1 MVSRFDIEPNAAG
14 RAVPEV
20 RSPARCRAVA
30 SPLGGSW
37 CAPTN
42 TSRDVRRSFPQP
54 CGQVR
59 RLYTNMA
66 FSRNS
71 SRSAIGERA
80 VSRGSCGST
89 TGTPGQLSCPYLV
102 VLSQTNGYRWRSRL
116 SLGRRVFCGRST
128 LPEVGRVAQTRR
140 DPARTRRDG
149 ARRQGCLPQ
158 GQSPSHPSRRARH
171 YLRRCRFCRPVFQA
185 RPAGAAA
192 LAPGAGDRPAVP

>member
-1 MVSRFDIEPNAAG
+1 VVSRFDIEPNAAG

-42 TSRDVRRSFPQP
+42 ASRDVRRSFPQP
-54 CGQVR
+54 CGQVH

-89 TGTPGQLSCPYLV
+89 TGAPGQLSCPYLV
-102 VLSQTNGYRWRSRL
+102 VLSQTAASEGHLADRLMRSKRRQ
-116 SLGRRVFCGRST
+116 SRTAGRRTTPSAGLSHLDVDRLRS
-128 LPEVGRVAQTRR
+128 G
-140 DPARTRRDG
+140 
-149 ARRQGCLPQ
+149 GCLTPL
-158 GQSPSHPSRRARH
+158 HLYRDEARVK
-171 YLRRCRFCRPVFQA
+171 FA
-185 RPAGAAA
+185 S
-192 LAPGAGDRPAVP
+192 